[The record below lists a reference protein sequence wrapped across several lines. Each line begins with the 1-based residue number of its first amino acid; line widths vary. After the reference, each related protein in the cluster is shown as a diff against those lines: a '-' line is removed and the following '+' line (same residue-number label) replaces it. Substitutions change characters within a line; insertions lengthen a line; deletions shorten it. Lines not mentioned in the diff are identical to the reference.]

1 MQQVTLDTCLRFH
14 SKQLYK
20 SNNEKDAY
28 SGRSKEV
35 ECRTVIGWS
44 KQLIAGKQWQ
54 TGNRLSFFSLH
65 RHTYTYAREQI
76 HRSLLLIT
84 TTIITCTYC
93 ITVTAG
99 HRITQVH
106 MANGDYAC
114 TNWLTMQLITS
125 VSSASATYADN
136 LALPAFACCFWAPAV
151 QQQTDIS
158 CPPGTQ
164 QQTCGRGFA
173 AVAYAG
179 TDRRTLYHYTDPA
192 LHTVKEV
199 SIMSPEI
206 QHIQHCTSKRLVHD
220 RMDMQSATVT
230 QKRRLYKQTNKN
242 MLSLIAQLSTRC
254 YPQLLLSP
262 SICRRWRS
270 TAGTWR

>member
-1 MQQVTLDTCLRFH
+1 
-14 SKQLYK
+14 
-20 SNNEKDAY
+20 
-28 SGRSKEV
+28 
-35 ECRTVIGWS
+35 
-44 KQLIAGKQWQ
+44 
-54 TGNRLSFFSLH
+54 
-65 RHTYTYAREQI
+65 
-76 HRSLLLIT
+76 
-84 TTIITCTYC
+84 
-93 ITVTAG
+93 
-99 HRITQVH
+99 
-106 MANGDYAC
+106 
-114 TNWLTMQLITS
+114 MQLITS

-136 LALPAFACCFWAPAV
+136 VALPAFACCFCAPAV
-151 QQQTDIS
+151 QQQTDIFS
-158 CPPGTQ
+158 PPGTQ

-206 QHIQHCTSKRLVHD
+206 QHIQHCTSKRLIRD
-220 RMDMQSATVT
+220 RTDMQSATVT

-262 SICRRWRS
+262 SICRR
-270 TAGTWR
+270 